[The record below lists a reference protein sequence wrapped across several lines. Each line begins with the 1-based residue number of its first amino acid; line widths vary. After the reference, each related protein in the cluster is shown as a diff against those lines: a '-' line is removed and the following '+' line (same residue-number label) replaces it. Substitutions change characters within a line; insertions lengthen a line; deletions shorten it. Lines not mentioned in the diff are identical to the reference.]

1 LLEYQLIGRDRP
13 LVELLCAA
21 LRPNLR
27 EKRPSPDLFDPS
39 CGYLVMKS
47 TAFSKVENDG
57 NVAMCL
63 ELCPISNSSEIE
75 KMLVLAAAI
84 VICVEIWPLYYY
96 CIL

>member
-1 LLEYQLIGRDRP
+1 
-13 LVELLCAA
+13 
-21 LRPNLR
+21 
-27 EKRPSPDLFDPS
+27 
-39 CGYLVMKS
+39 MKS